1 MRKKYLH
8 NPLVPFTYNKKL
20 LSKST
25 DVRIYSDV
33 ILLTPGEYSD
43 SISSYPVVYTK
54 DELKKS
60 ATNWEENYLNLDHS
74 FETLKRIGF
83 VNNPRFQDNA
93 LMGDLYIYPITRNAK
108 DTIALID
115 AGLVNW
121 LSIELKSEDVWN
133 SADSK
138 KYAKD
143 IVFIGAAVVLYPA
156 CEDTRIIQ

>member
-1 MRKKYLH
+1 
-8 NPLVPFTYNKKL
+8 
-20 LSKST
+20 
-25 DVRIYSDV
+25 
-33 ILLTPGEYSD
+33 
-43 SISSYPVVYTK
+43 
-54 DELKKS
+54 
-60 ATNWEENYLNLDHS
+60 
-74 FETLKRIGF
+74 
-83 VNNPRFQDNA
+83 
-93 LMGDLYIYPITRNAK
+93 MGDLYIYPITRNAK

-156 CEDTRIIQ
+156 CEDTRIKQ